1 MRKLTSPLGYTVPH
15 IDDILVPY
23 CEKSY
28 KLYTKEYCDIAN
40 LSDGE
45 CEGAKD
51 YALNKIKKDL
61 LQGFQGLE
69 MKLNS
74 VASSR
79 GDYIFT
85 TFSFGLNE
93 TQFGQMITEA
103 ILEVRKNGQG
113 KEGHKKP
120 VLFPKLAFLYTDK
133 LHGIGKPLEHLFNK
147 AIECSAKAMYPDFVS
162 LDNLENNFLAD
173 MYHNWGGVVSPMGE

>member
-1 MRKLTSPLGYTVPH
+1 MGYTVPE
-15 IDDILVPY
+15 IDDILEPY

-28 KLYTKEYCDIAN
+28 NIYFQEYVNMSLEYTDKPN
-40 LSDGE
+40 LLKADT
-45 CEGAKD
+45 
-51 YALNKIKKDL
+51 YAMNSIRKDL

-93 TQFGQMITEA
+93 SQFGQMITEA
-103 ILEVRKNGQG
+103 ILEVRKTGQG
-113 KEGHKKP
+113 KDGYKKP

-133 LHGIGKPLEHLFNK
+133 LHGVGKPLEHLFNK
-147 AIECSAKAMYPDFVS
+147 AIECSAKAMYPDYVS
-162 LDNLENNFLAD
+162 LDNLEHNHLAD
-173 MYHNWGGVVSPMGE
+173 MYHNWGGVISPMGK

>member
-1 MRKLTSPLGYTVPH
+1 
-15 IDDILVPY
+15 
-23 CEKSY
+23 
-28 KLYTKEYCDIAN
+28 
-40 LSDGE
+40 
-45 CEGAKD
+45 
-51 YALNKIKKDL
+51 
-61 LQGFQGLE
+61 

-113 KEGHKKP
+113 REGHKKP
-120 VLFPKLAFLYTDK
+120 VLFLSWLSYIPT
-133 LHGIGKPLEHLFNK
+133 
-147 AIECSAKAMYPDFVS
+147 
-162 LDNLENNFLAD
+162 NFMELVN
-173 MYHNWGGVVSPMGE
+173 H